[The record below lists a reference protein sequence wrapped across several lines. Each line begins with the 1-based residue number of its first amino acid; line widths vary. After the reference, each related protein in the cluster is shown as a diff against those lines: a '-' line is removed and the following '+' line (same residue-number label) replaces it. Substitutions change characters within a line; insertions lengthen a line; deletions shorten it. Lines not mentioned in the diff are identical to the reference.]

1 MFQPPQKEVAVFKSS
16 EKHTLSPPLL
26 SLTHS
31 SLLLFVKFLSSVDK
45 RGRETWPE
53 NHKTKCQNGS
63 LETSHMEVDESRKPL

>member
-1 MFQPPQKEVAVFKSS
+1 MFSTPKKEVAVGKSS

-31 SLLLFVKFLSSVDK
+31 SLLFICEEFLSSVDK

-53 NHKTKCQNGS
+53 NHNPNARMV
-63 LETSHMEVDESRKPL
+63 L